1 MKQSRA
7 LTYEEAT
14 HRIGRIWMLS
24 AAALFLLVPVSVSI
38 FYDAWP
44 PIKLVGE
51 GLLGVAPIFWTVGVI
66 EAFTFIPMLGSGGSY
81 LAFVTGNLTNLKV
94 PCVLN
99 ALQAAKIDPG
109 TEKAEA
115 VSTIAVAVSSIV
127 TTLIIALG
135 VILLGSVQ
143 PILQSPALAPA
154 FENILPA
161 LFGALAVVFV
171 SQAWKIPARIH
182 DGAFH
187 CRSVARRLRWRAG
200 ARGCS
205 ACDGH
210 CAHPLQEKP
219 ALMRR

>member
-1 MKQSRA
+1 M
-7 LTYEEAT
+7 
-14 HRIGRIWMLS
+14 
-24 AAALFLLVPVSVSI
+24 
-38 FYDAWP
+38 
-44 PIKLVGE
+44 GE

-171 SQAWKIPARIH
+171 SKAWKIAIAPLVFMTALFIAVPSLAGSVGVLVPVGAALAMGTARI
-182 DGAFH
+182 
-187 CRSVARRLRWRAG
+187 LYKKN
-200 ARGCS
+200 
-205 ACDGH
+205 
-210 CAHPLQEKP
+210 L
-219 ALMRR
+219 L